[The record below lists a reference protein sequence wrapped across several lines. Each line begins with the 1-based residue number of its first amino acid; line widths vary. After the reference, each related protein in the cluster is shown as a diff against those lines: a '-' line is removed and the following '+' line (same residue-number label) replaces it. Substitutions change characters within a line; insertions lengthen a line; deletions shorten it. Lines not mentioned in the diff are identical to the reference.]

1 MNWIPLSPHPTP
13 EVGPPK
19 FPSLSFEAVHKLTF
33 LASNLPTF
41 VYGFPS
47 YYGYHVPLFEPND
60 HIYSLQ
66 SPVQI
71 SLRLGHLRGLN

>member
-1 MNWIPLSPHPTP
+1 MNWIPLSLHPTP

-19 FPSLSFEAVHKLTF
+19 FPGLSFEAVHKLTF

-47 YYGYHVPLFEPND
+47 TTD
-60 HIYSLQ
+60 T
-66 SPVQI
+66 I
-71 SLRLGHLRGLN
+71 SLFLSLTTTYTAFKAQFKYPFAWDTFAG